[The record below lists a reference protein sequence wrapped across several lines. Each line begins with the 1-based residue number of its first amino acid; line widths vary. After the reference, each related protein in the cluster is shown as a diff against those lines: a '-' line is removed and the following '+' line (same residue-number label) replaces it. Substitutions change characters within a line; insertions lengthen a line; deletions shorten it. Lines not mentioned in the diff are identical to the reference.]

1 MESKQRT
8 RLVYESLAG
17 FYNTFR
23 SRNGFGRIRRLLSLE
38 DGMSLLDCGTGPG
51 KYAYLLAKT
60 HPDVVV
66 FGMDI
71 CENFLRIARRRV
83 EAKGISNLLL
93 LGGDAESLPF
103 SDGTFDRILCAGV
116 LLLLQEKENAVC
128 EMYRVLKKG
137 GLLVVVE
144 PKKAFLP
151 WRAIFYALVLPAVMK
166 LASFKEPSV
175 AKAKRE
181 DYGGRKFSP
190 DELRALLSSAPFAS
204 VDVQVRATQM
214 FAVCRK

>member
-8 RLVYESLAG
+8 RLVYETLAG
-17 FYNTFR
+17 FYNAFR
-23 SRNGFGRIRRLLSLE
+23 SRNGFGRIRRLLSLK

-51 KYAYLLAKT
+51 KHAYLLAKT
-60 HPDVVV
+60 HPNTVI

-83 EAKGISNLLL
+83 EAKGVSNLVLV
-93 LGGDAESLPF
+93 GGDAESLPF
-103 SDGTFDRILCAGV
+103 ADETFDRILCSGV
-116 LLLLQEKENAVC
+116 LLLLQDKKSAVC
-128 EMYRVLKKG
+128 EMHRVLKKG

-144 PKKAFLP
+144 PKKGFLP
-151 WRAIFYALVLPAVMK
+151 WRAFFYALVLPAVMK
-166 LASFKEPSV
+166 FASFKEPSV

-190 DELRALLSSAPFAS
+190 DELKELLTSAPFAS